1 MPPGFPSTS
10 AGRGP
15 ARRAGES
22 AYGLLLLARAALMGV
37 VAAVLVMAGVWVS
50 LDGTRQAVA
59 ERGAVRGTMTVAEC
73 DGWRCTGPFAPEGGG
88 EGARAEVA
96 VEAPVSYEAGER
108 LPVALWPGRE
118 GSDGSDG
125 SDGAEAV
132 RTGTA
137 GVFYAWLPLAGAL
150 VLASPVI
157 GGGLGM
163 RRTAWG
169 AGLLGVALMGAAFA
183 LL

>member
-1 MPPGFPSTS
+1 MSPGFLGTS
-10 AGRGP
+10 AGRSRV
-15 ARRAGES
+15 RRAGES
-22 AYGLLLLARAALMGV
+22 AYGLLLLARAALMGA
-37 VAAVLVMAGVWVS
+37 VAAVLLMAGVWVS

-59 ERGAVRGTMTVAEC
+59 DRGAVRGTMTVAEC
-73 DGWRCTGPFAPEGGG
+73 DGWTCTGPFAPEGG

-118 GSDGSDG
+118 GSDGPDG
-125 SDGAEAV
+125 TARAEAV

-137 GVFYAWLPLAGAL
+137 GVLYAWLPLAGAL

-157 GGGLGM
+157 AGGLGM

-169 AGLLGVALMGAAFA
+169 TGLSGLALMGAAFA

>member
-1 MPPGFPSTS
+1 MSSGFLGTS
-10 AGRGP
+10 ARRGP
-15 ARRAGES
+15 VRRAGES

-37 VAAVLVMAGVWVS
+37 VAAVLLMAGVWTS

-59 ERGAVRGTMTVAEC
+59 ERGAVRGTLTVAEC
-73 DGWRCTGPFAPEGGG
+73 DGWTCTGSFAPAGGDKD
-88 EGARAEVA
+88 ARPDVA

-118 GSDGSDG
+118 GSDRSDR
-125 SDGAEAV
+125 AEVV

-137 GVFYAWLPLAGAL
+137 GALYAWLPLAGAL

-169 AGLLGVALMGAAFA
+169 TGLLGVALMGAAFA

>member
-1 MPPGFPSTS
+1 MSPGFPSTS
-10 AGRGP
+10 ARRGP

-73 DGWRCTGPFAPEGGG
+73 DGWTCTGPFAPEGGG

-118 GSDGSDG
+118 GSDGPDG
-125 SDGAEAV
+125 PDGTGVV

-137 GVFYAWLPLAGAL
+137 GVLYAWLPLAGAL
-150 VLASPVI
+150 VLASPVV

-169 AGLLGVALMGAAFA
+169 AGLLGVALMGAAFV

>member
-1 MPPGFPSTS
+1 MSPGFLGTS
-10 AGRGP
+10 VRRGRV
-15 ARRAGES
+15 RRAGES

-37 VAAVLVMAGVWVS
+37 VAAVLLMAGVWVS

-73 DGWRCTGPFAPEGGG
+73 DGWTCTGPFAPEGGG
-88 EGARAEVA
+88 GGARAEVA

-118 GSDGSDG
+118 GSDGPDG
-125 SDGAEAV
+125 SGRAEAV

-137 GVFYAWLPLAGAL
+137 GVLYAWLPLGGAL
-150 VLASPVI
+150 VLASPVV

-169 AGLLGVALMGAAFA
+169 AGLLGAALMGVVFA

>member
-1 MPPGFPSTS
+1 MSPGSLGTS
-10 AGRGP
+10 VRRSRV
-15 ARRAGES
+15 RRAGES

-37 VAAVLVMAGVWVS
+37 VAAVLLMAGVWVS

-118 GSDGSDG
+118 GSGG
-125 SDGAEAV
+125 PGGAEVV

-137 GVFYAWLPLAGAL
+137 GVLYAWLPLAGAL
-150 VLASPVI
+150 VLASPVV

-169 AGLLGVALMGAAFA
+169 AGLLGAALLGAAFA

>member
-1 MPPGFPSTS
+1 MSPGFLGTS
-10 AGRGP
+10 VGRSRV
-15 ARRAGES
+15 RRAGES
-22 AYGLLLLARAALMGV
+22 AYGLLLLARAALMGA
-37 VAAVLVMAGVWVS
+37 VAAVLLMAGVWVS

-59 ERGAVRGTMTVAEC
+59 DRGAVRGTMTVAEC
-73 DGWRCTGPFAPEGGG
+73 DGGTCTGPFAPEGGG
-88 EGARAEVA
+88 GGARAEVA

-118 GSDGSDG
+118 GSDGSG
-125 SDGAEAV
+125 RAGGAEAV

-137 GVFYAWLPLAGAL
+137 GVLYAWLPLAGAL

-157 GGGLGM
+157 AGGLGM

-169 AGLLGVALMGAAFA
+169 AGLSGLALMGAAFA

>member
-1 MPPGFPSTS
+1 MPPGFLGTS
-10 AGRGP
+10 VGRSRV
-15 ARRAGES
+15 RRAGES
-22 AYGLLLLARAALMGV
+22 AYGLLLLARASLMGV
-37 VAAVLVMAGVWVS
+37 VAAVLLMAGVWVS

-59 ERGAVRGTMTVAEC
+59 DRGAVRGTMTVAEC
-73 DGWRCTGPFAPEGGG
+73 DGWTCTGPFAPEGGG
-88 EGARAEVA
+88 ARVEVA

-118 GSDGSDG
+118 GSDGSG
-125 SDGAEAV
+125 RAYSTPAV

-137 GVFYAWLPLAGAL
+137 GVLYAWLPLAGAL

-157 GGGLGM
+157 AGGLGM

-169 AGLLGVALMGAAFA
+169 AGLSGLALMGAAFA